1 MAIGR
6 VVYPRTNA
14 GKMKC
19 TVVPETFRHS
29 RDRKG
34 EWRAWSNSVR
44 IRRQQKRVGDMTA
57 SFVVNGRFLT
67 QDLSGVQRYARNIVN
82 ALDQIEAARGATLY
96 LPTGGRH
103 PAYERLDAVELGVLG
118 GYGWE
123 QVELPI
129 AARGRQLLNLCN
141 MAPVIKSEQ
150 IVCIHDTNV
159 LSSPGSY
166 TRGFRAVYR
175 SLQPL
180 FARRAV
186 RVATV
191 SHASARQIARY
202 LPISL
207 SQIVV
212 LPNGHEHALLW
223 NPDRAALRAE
233 LPVHAGDR
241 PFVLAIGSGA
251 KHKNMSL
258 LVEIAP
264 RLEASG
270 INIVIAGGKEID
282 ERNKARLPAN
292 VHLCGRVSDDD
303 LAYLLDHAL
312 CLAFPSLTEGF
323 GLPIVEAMA
332 RGCPVISSDCA
343 SMPEVCGAAALL
355 ASPLDPA
362 QWVKHIE
369 TLAMS
374 AQLQVDLAGRGRE
387 QCKNFSWHDSAEG
400 YLDLL
405 GTPAVA
411 ARRISRPAPP
421 APHIAAV
428 FATLGRPEVVSKTVR
443 HFLSNQRLRPSSVIV
458 SCATPEDAGDLV
470 HLEGLKIVLGPV
482 GLANQR
488 NAALNQLDPT
498 TDIVAFFDDDFIAHP
513 DWLSEAAQVFQDES
527 SVVGITGHVI
537 ADGIKGPGI
546 AFEEAAHI
554 VEAAAEAEAGARRW
568 LEPFSPYGCNMA
580 FRMRAV
586 GPLRF
591 DDRLVLYGWLEDRD
605 FGAALAKTGG
615 RLVRWSG
622 CQGVHMGVKS
632 GRTSGERLGYSQVAN
647 PLYMLK
653 KGTMKPQLVAIQIF
667 RNMASNVARLLTPE
681 PYVDR
686 KGRLKGNLRAII
698 EGVTG
703 ELAPERAAGLG
714 QKRSVVASDGKPA
727 GAGRA

>member
-1 MAIGR
+1 MTLPGDIGDFRRRCGGKGVQREYR
-6 VVYPRTNA
+6 VSVHV
-14 GKMKC
+14 C
-19 TVVPETFRHS
+19 RH
-29 RDRKG
+29 
-34 EWRAWSNSVR
+34 
-44 IRRQQKRVGDMTA
+44 RRQVGDMRA
-57 SFVVNGRFLT
+57 SFVVNGRFLV
-67 QDLSGVQRYARNIVN
+67 QNLSGVQRYARNIVD
-82 ALDQIEAARGATLY
+82 ALDRIEATRGASL
-96 LPTGGRH
+96 LFPKGGLH
-103 PAYERLDAVELGVLG
+103 PAYERLDAVEVGVLS

-129 AARGRQLLNLCN
+129 AARGQRLLNLCN

-159 LSSPGSY
+159 LSSPDSY
-166 TRGFRAVYR
+166 TRGFRAAYR

-186 RVATV
+186 RIATV

-207 SQIVV
+207 PQIVV

-223 NPDRAALRAE
+223 SSDRASLPPE
-233 LPVHAGDR
+233 LPVHGGDR

-251 KHKNMSL
+251 RHKNMSL
-258 LVEIAP
+258 LIDIAP
-264 RLEASG
+264 SLAASG
-270 INIVIAGGKEID
+270 INIVIAGGNEIG
-282 ERNKARLPAN
+282 ERSAARLPAN
-292 VHLCGRVSDDD
+292 VHMCGRVSDDD

-332 RGCPVISSDCA
+332 RGCPVVSSDCA
-343 SMPEVCGAAALL
+343 SMPEVCGAAALM

-374 AQLQVDLAGRGRE
+374 PQLQVDLAGRGRE
-387 QCKNFSWHDSAEG
+387 QCKKFSWHDSAEG
-400 YLDLL
+400 YLELL
-405 GTPAVA
+405 ESPVVA
-411 ARRISRPAPP
+411 TRRVSPGAPSGVRV
-421 APHIAAV
+421 AAV

-443 HFLSNQRLRPSSVIV
+443 HFLSNQRLFPSSVIV

-470 HLEGLKIVLGPV
+470 QVEGLKIVLGPV

-513 DWLSEAAQVFQDES
+513 DWLAEAAQVFQDES

-546 AFEEAAHI
+546 VFEEAAHM
-554 VEAAAEAEAGARRW
+554 VEAAAEVGARRW
-568 LEPFSPYGCNMA
+568 IEPFSPYGCNMA
-580 FRMRAV
+580 FRMKAI

-653 KGTMKPQLVAIQIF
+653 KGTMKPDLVAIQIF
-667 RNMASNVARLLTPE
+667 RNVASNAVRLLRPE

-686 KGRLKGNLRAII
+686 KGRLKGNIRAII
-698 EGVTG
+698 EIITG
-703 ELAPERAAGLG
+703 ELSPERAAGLG
-714 QKRSVVASDGKPA
+714 QKRTVVATEGKPA
-727 GAGRA
+727 GAGKA

>member
-1 MAIGR
+1 MR
-6 VVYPRTNA
+6 
-14 GKMKC
+14 
-19 TVVPETFRHS
+19 E
-29 RDRKG
+29 
-34 EWRAWSNSVR
+34 
-44 IRRQQKRVGDMTA
+44 
-57 SFVVNGRFLT
+57 SFVVNGRFLV
-67 QDLSGVQRYARNIVN
+67 QNLSGVQRYARNIVN
-82 ALDQIEAARGATLY
+82 ALDRIEATRGASL
-96 LPTGGRH
+96 LFPKGGLH
-103 PAYERLDAVELGVLG
+103 PAYERLDAVEVGVLG

-129 AARGRQLLNLCN
+129 AARGQRLLNLCN
-141 MAPVIKSEQ
+141 MAPVIKSDQ

-159 LSSPGSY
+159 LSSPDSY
-166 TRGFRAVYR
+166 TRGFRAAYR

-186 RVATV
+186 RIATV

-207 SQIVV
+207 PQIVV
-212 LPNGHEHALLW
+212 LPNGHEHAVLW
-223 NPDRAALRAE
+223 NSDRASLPPE
-233 LPVHAGDR
+233 LPVQVGDR

-258 LVEIAP
+258 LIEIAP
-264 RLEASG
+264 SLAASG
-270 INIVIAGGKEID
+270 INIVIAGGDEIE
-282 ERNKARLPAN
+282 ERSAARLPAN
-292 VHLCGRVSDDD
+292 VHLCGRVPDDD

-332 RGCPVISSDCA
+332 RGCPVVSSDCA
-343 SMPEVCGAAALL
+343 SMPEVCGAAALM

-374 AQLQVDLAGRGRE
+374 PQLQIDLAGRGRE
-387 QCKNFSWHDSAEG
+387 QCKKFSWHDSAEG
-400 YLDLL
+400 YLELL
-405 GTPAVA
+405 ESPMA
-411 ARRISRPAPP
+411 ATRRVFPGAPP
-421 APHIAAV
+421 GARVAAV

-443 HFLSNQRLRPSSVIV
+443 HFLSNQRLLPSSVIV
-458 SCATPEDAGDLV
+458 SCVTPEDAGDLV

-513 DWLSEAAQVFQDES
+513 DWLAEAAQVFQDES

-546 AFEEAAHI
+546 VFEEAAQM
-554 VEAAAEAEAGARRW
+554 VEAAAEVGARRW
-568 LEPFSPYGCNMA
+568 IEPFSPYGCNMA
-580 FRMRAV
+580 FRMKAI

-653 KGTMKPQLVAIQIF
+653 KGTMKPDLVAGQIF
-667 RNMASNVARLLTPE
+667 RNVASNAGRLLAPE

-686 KGRLKGNLRAII
+686 KGRLKGNIRALLD
-698 EGVTG
+698 GLTG
-703 ELAPERAAGLG
+703 SLAPERAAGLG
-714 QKRSVVASDGKPA
+714 KKRMTVANEGNPA
-727 GAGRA
+727 GAGRV

>member
-1 MAIGR
+1 MTLPGDVGDFRRRCGGKGVQREYR
-6 VVYPRTNA
+6 VSVHV
-14 GKMKC
+14 C
-19 TVVPETFRHS
+19 RH
-29 RDRKG
+29 
-34 EWRAWSNSVR
+34 
-44 IRRQQKRVGDMTA
+44 RRQVGDMRA
-57 SFVVNGRFLT
+57 SFVVNGRFLV
-67 QDLSGVQRYARNIVN
+67 QNLSGVQRYARNIVD
-82 ALDQIEAARGATLY
+82 ALDRIEATRDASL
-96 LPTGGRH
+96 LFPKGGLH
-103 PAYERLDAVELGVLG
+103 PAYERLDAVEVGVLS

-129 AARGRQLLNLCN
+129 AARGQRLLNLCN

-166 TRGFRAVYR
+166 TRGFRAAYR

-186 RVATV
+186 RIATV

-207 SQIVV
+207 PQIVV

-223 NPDRAALRAE
+223 NSDRASLPPE
-233 LPVHAGDR
+233 LPVHGGDR

-251 KHKNMSL
+251 RHKNMSL
-258 LVEIAP
+258 LIDIAP
-264 RLEASG
+264 SLAASG
-270 INIVIAGGKEID
+270 INIVIAGGNEIG
-282 ERNKARLPAN
+282 ERSAARLPAN
-292 VHLCGRVSDDD
+292 VHMCGRVSDYD

-332 RGCPVISSDCA
+332 RGCPVVSSDCA
-343 SMPEVCGAAALL
+343 SMPEVCGAAALM

-374 AQLQVDLAGRGRE
+374 PQLQVDLAGRGRE
-387 QCKNFSWHDSAEG
+387 QCKKFSWHDSAEG
-400 YLDLL
+400 YLELL
-405 GTPAVA
+405 ESPVVA
-411 ARRISRPAPP
+411 TRRVSPGAPP
-421 APHIAAV
+421 GVRVAAV

-443 HFLSNQRLRPSSVIV
+443 HFLSNQRLLPSSVIV

-470 HLEGLKIVLGPV
+470 HVEGLKIVLGPV

-513 DWLSEAAQVFQDES
+513 DWLAEAAQVFQDES

-546 AFEEAAHI
+546 VFEEAAHM
-554 VEAAAEAEAGARRW
+554 VEAAAEVGARRW
-568 LEPFSPYGCNMA
+568 IEPFSPYGCNMA
-580 FRMRAV
+580 FRMKAI

-653 KGTMKPQLVAIQIF
+653 KGTMKPDLVAIQIF
-667 RNMASNVARLLTPE
+667 SNVASNAVRLLRPE

-686 KGRLKGNLRAII
+686 KGRLKGNIRAII
-698 EGVTG
+698 EIITG
-703 ELAPERAAGLG
+703 ELSPERAAGLG
-714 QKRSVVASDGKPA
+714 QKRTVVATEGKPA
-727 GAGRA
+727 GAGKA

>member
-1 MAIGR
+1 
-6 VVYPRTNA
+6 
-14 GKMKC
+14 
-19 TVVPETFRHS
+19 
-29 RDRKG
+29 
-34 EWRAWSNSVR
+34 
-44 IRRQQKRVGDMTA
+44 MTA
-57 SFVVNGRFLT
+57 SFVINGRFLT
-67 QDLSGVQRYARNIVN
+67 QNISGVQRYARNIVN
-82 ALDQIEAARGATLY
+82 ALDQIEATRGVSLL
-96 LPTGGRH
+96 LPRGGRH

-129 AARGRQLLNLCN
+129 AARGQRLLNLCN

-159 LSSPGSY
+159 LSSPDSY
-166 TRGFRAVYR
+166 TRGFRAAYR

-186 RVATV
+186 SIATV

-202 LPISL
+202 LSISL

-223 NPDRAALRAE
+223 NSDRATLPAE

-241 PFVLAIGSGA
+241 PFVLAVGSGA
-251 KHKNMSL
+251 RHKNMSL
-258 LVEIAP
+258 LLEIAP
-264 RLEASG
+264 TLEASG
-270 INIVIAGGKEID
+270 INIVIAGGNDID
-282 ERNKARLPAN
+282 ERGEAHLPAN
-292 VHLCGRVSDDD
+292 VHICGRVSDDD

-332 RGCPVISSDCA
+332 RGCPVVSSDCA
-343 SMPEVCGAAALL
+343 SMPEVCGAAALM
-355 ASPLDPA
+355 ASPLDPS

-374 AQLQVDLAGRGRE
+374 RQLQVDLAGRGRE
-387 QCKNFSWHDSAEG
+387 QCKSFSWHDSAEG
-400 YLDLL
+400 YLELL
-405 GTPAVA
+405 ESPTVA
-411 ARRISRPAPP
+411 TRRVTSAAPLEP
-421 APHIAAV
+421 RIAAV

-443 HFLSNQRLRPSSVIV
+443 HFLSTQRLVPSAVIV
-458 SCATPEDAGDLV
+458 SCVTPEDAGDLV

-488 NAALNQLDPT
+488 NTALDQLDPK
-498 TDIVAFFDDDFIAHP
+498 TDIVAFFDDDFLAHP
-513 DWLSEAAQVFQDES
+513 DWLAEAAQVFQDES
-527 SVVGITGHVI
+527 SVVGLTGHVI

-546 AFEEAAHI
+546 AFDEAAHM
-554 VEAAAEAEAGARRW
+554 VVAVAEVGARRW
-568 LEPFSPYGCNMA
+568 IEPFSPYGCNMA
-580 FRMRAV
+580 FRMKAI

-605 FGAALAKTGG
+605 FGAALAKAGG

-647 PLYMLK
+647 PLHMLRK
-653 KGTMKPQLVAIQIF
+653 ETMKPHLVAIQIF
-667 RNMASNVARLLTPE
+667 RNIASNAARVLTPE

-686 KGRLKGNLRAII
+686 KGRLKGNVRALLD
-698 EGVTG
+698 GLAG
-703 ELAPERAAGLG
+703 SLAPERAAGLG
-714 QKRSVVASDGKPA
+714 KKRPAVANEGKPA
-727 GAGRA
+727 GAGRT